1 MFYLFFPS
9 QLSKMSPEPFFSPTQ
24 SSYDLEVSY
33 IRCFP
38 SSPLICLQF
47 QPCAY
52 LSLCFSLS
60 LLTCL
65 CDQHVNPDCRV
76 PDDAVFDIITDEELC
91 QIQESGS
98 SLPETPTETESLD
111 RNMMEQWVEITHTLA
126 GVQQALALMPWFS
139 VHRKVRFEFLCL
151 KEGALHQYLGGG
163 LVIEEHQENGSS
175 QCPALLDSS
184 ETWKL
189 ASLFSPSLLGLP

>member
-1 MFYLFFPS
+1 MPS
-9 QLSKMSPEPFFSPTQ
+9 LFSPHMPPIPTMC
-24 SSYDLEVSY
+24 LLVTL
-33 IRCFP
+33 
-38 SSPLICLQF
+38 PL
-47 QPCAY
+47 
-52 LSLCFSLS
+52 SLS

-111 RNMMEQWVEITHTLA
+111 RNMMEQWVEITHTSWYSA
-126 GVQQALALMPWFS
+126 SPDPHALIS
-139 VHRKVRFEFLCL
+139 VHRKVRFEFLCS
-151 KEGALHQYLGGG
+151 KKGVLHQYLGGG
-163 LVIEEHQENGSS
+163 LVIEEHQEKGSS
-175 QCPALLDSS
+175 QCPALSDSS

-189 ASLFSPSLLGLP
+189 ASLFSPSLLGFP